1 MKPGLTLTRTV
12 HDTVKRNTHVS
23 MLSTYSKSDAIRLK
37 LQREGSSGRGG
48 SPQLF
53 FFSLTVEMGQR
64 SRMRFLS
71 VLLLLQ
77 RLVSASG
84 CFLQIDRVS
93 IVNVLG
99 KVKMRAKDEAG
110 SSEVAEEA

>member
-53 FFSLTVEMGQR
+53 FFLTVEMGQR

-71 VLLLLQ
+71 MLLLLQ